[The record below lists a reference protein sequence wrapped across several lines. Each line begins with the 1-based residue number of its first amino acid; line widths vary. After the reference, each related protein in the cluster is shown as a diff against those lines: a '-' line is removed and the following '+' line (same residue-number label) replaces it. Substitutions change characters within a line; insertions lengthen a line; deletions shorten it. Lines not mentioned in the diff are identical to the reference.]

1 MLLLLL
7 LKLLLVLLLL
17 VSMHSGVPPDSATPS
32 VCARSL
38 HLHFTSRE
46 ILPATAAFKRPILQ
60 DRSDI
65 HEDGAAGPGAIALD
79 GVHAMFAESAG
90 GLGVGIR

>member
-7 LKLLLVLLLL
+7 LKLLLL
-17 VSMHSGVPPDSATPS
+17 VSMHSGVPPDSAPPS

-38 HLHFTSRE
+38 HLYFTSIGTRSTT
-46 ILPATAAFKRPILQ
+46 ATAAAFFERPLTLPPA
-60 DRSDI
+60 I
-65 HEDGAAGPGAIALD
+65 HEDGAAGPTSVIALND
-79 GVHAMFAESAG
+79 ALVFAESAG

>member
-46 ILPATAAFKRPILQ
+46 TLPATAAFKRPLLQ

-65 HEDGAAGPGAIALD
+65 HEDGAAAATCPTALSD
-79 GVHAMFAESAG
+79 ARVFAGSAG
-90 GLGVGIR
+90 GLGVRIR